1 MPSGGECKPEPPAA
15 TPRGHL
21 RRSLQVEVGDFNPR
35 IGVHWPSGAR
45 HSCGLRATIEAAVIK
60 SIPAQIASIVRSRRG
75 RRNLSA
81 LLRFLLVLMGM
92 IAAYSVLFHVL
103 MLREGQEHTWITGFY
118 WTLTVM
124 STLGFGDI
132 TFHTD
137 LGRLFSILV
146 LLSGVVFL
154 LVLLPFTFIEFFYE
168 PWMQAQ
174 AAARA
179 PRELPSDVAG
189 HALLTNHDAVSTAL
203 IRRLEQYHTSYA
215 LLVPEV
221 DEALRLHDLGLNI
234 VVGDLDD
241 PDAWRRIGVERA
253 ALVVTTANDFANT
266 NVAFTV
272 RAISKDVPIVATASD
287 EASIDILT
295 LAGSQHV
302 VRLDEMIA
310 QAFARRTIGGAAM
323 AHTIGRFDRLLI
335 AEAMAH
341 GTPLVGKTLSE
352 TALRQEVG
360 VNVVGMWERG
370 SFEPPRSENQI
381 HDDTILVL
389 AGTAQSLRSYND
401 LFRTYS
407 VSGAPVVILGGGR
420 VGRAIA
426 RAFTARQV
434 DYRIVERQPERL
446 SKDAKVVV
454 GNAADLE
461 VLKQAGIDE
470 TPTVLITP
478 HDDDVNVYL
487 TIYCRRLRPDVQIIS
502 RATLERNVATL
513 HRAGADIVMSY
524 AGMGASIIMNWLKP
538 GRILMVAE
546 GLDLFRVPVPK
557 ALAGKTIMESEIR
570 ARSGCSVV
578 GISSTNGMEVVPS
591 PTAQLPDGADILLIG
606 TPDAEER
613 FLELWAGLERPATR

>member
-1 MPSGGECKPEPPAA
+1 M
-15 TPRGHL
+15 
-21 RRSLQVEVGDFNPR
+21 
-35 IGVHWPSGAR
+35 I
-45 HSCGLRATIEAAVIK
+45 
-60 SIPAQIASIVRSRRG
+60 SIVRSRRG
-75 RRNLSA
+75 RRNLTA

-92 IAAYSVLFHVL
+92 ISAYSVIFHVL

-137 LGRLFSILV
+137 LGRSFSILV
-146 LLSGVVFL
+146 LLSGIVFL

-168 PWMQAQ
+168 PWMEAQ

-179 PRELPSDVAG
+179 PRELVPKVSG
-189 HALLTNHDAVSTAL
+189 HALLTNHDAVTAAL
-203 IRRLEQYHTSYA
+203 IRRLEQYHTPYA

-221 DEALRLHDLGLNI
+221 DEALRLHDLGLNT

-241 PDAWRRIGVERA
+241 PQAWRRIGVERA
-253 ALVVTTANDFANT
+253 ALVVSTANDFANT
-266 NVAFTV
+266 NVASTV
-272 RAISKDVPIVATASD
+272 RAISKDVPIITTASD
-287 EASIDILT
+287 EASVDILM
-295 LAGSQHV
+295 LAGSTHV

-310 QAFARRTIGGAAM
+310 QAFARRTIGGDAM

-341 GTPLVGKTLSE
+341 RTPLVGKTLSE
-352 TALRQEVG
+352 TALRQKVG
-360 VNVVGMWERG
+360 VNVVGIWERG
-370 SFEPPRSENQI
+370 NFEPPRPENQI

-401 LFRTYS
+401 LFRTYN

-434 DYRIVERQPERL
+434 DYRIVELTPARVPE
-446 SKDAKVVV
+446 KAKLVV

-470 TPTVLITP
+470 TATVLITP
-478 HDDDVNVYL
+478 HDDDLNVYL
-487 TIYCRRLRPDVQIIS
+487 TIYCRRLRPEIQIIS

-538 GRILMVAE
+538 GRILMAAQ
-546 GLDLFRVPVPK
+546 GLELFRVPVPT
-557 ALAGKTIMESEIR
+557 ALAGKTIAESEIR

-578 GISSTNGMEVVPS
+578 GISTAHGMEVVPG
-591 PTAQLPDGADILLIG
+591 PAAQFPDSADILLIG
-606 TPDAEER
+606 TADAEER
-613 FLELWAGLERPATR
+613 FLELWSGREGPATG